1 MTESSSGG
9 ESDISTE
16 VAGDK
21 DHRFAMKHLSS
32 YVKGEKIHTVVTKGP
47 RGGGGGGNNKMGE
60 SVKDGRINGLTK
72 GLQSCEKWRT

>member
-1 MTESSSGG
+1 MIESSSGG

-32 YVKGEKIHTVVTKGP
+32 YVKGEKTTQWLQKDLEEEGVEEITRWVGQLRTAGSVV
-47 RGGGGGGNNKMGE
+47 
-60 SVKDGRINGLTK
+60 
-72 GLQSCEKWRT
+72 

>member
-1 MTESSSGG
+1 MIESGSSG

-32 YVKGEKIHTVVTKGP
+32 YVKEEKTTQWLQNDLEEEGDGIIRWVSQLRTTGSVV
-47 RGGGGGGNNKMGE
+47 
-60 SVKDGRINGLTK
+60 
-72 GLQSCEKWRT
+72 